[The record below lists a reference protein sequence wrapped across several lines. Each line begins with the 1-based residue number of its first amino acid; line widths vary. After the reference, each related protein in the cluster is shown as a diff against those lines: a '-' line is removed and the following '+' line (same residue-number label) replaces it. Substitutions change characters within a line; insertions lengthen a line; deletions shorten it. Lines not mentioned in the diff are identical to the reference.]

1 MAEARTLQETEKK
14 TLTRLA
20 FGLAFAGGREV
31 ARLTQT
37 SENSCHHLPSRF
49 LGLIPPGGAKMGRLI
64 SPPYLEYTQRITE
77 PLVSE
82 RVPLGRSQ
90 PCHQLECARNLCSN
104 AGESIAQGCSPDG
117 DCVVSSAAKLIGS

>member
-1 MAEARTLQETEKK
+1 MAEARTLQETEKR
-14 TLTRLA
+14 TLTSLA

-77 PLVSE
+77 PPAYE
-82 RVPLGRSQ
+82 RALFGRSQ
-90 PCHQLECARNLCSN
+90 SSHRPECVRNLCSN
-104 AGESIAQGCSPDG
+104 AAESIARGLSPNG
-117 DCVVSSAAKLIGS
+117 ECVVTRAAKLIDS